1 MIRIVSTYFFS
12 VGLALLSLSTHAL
25 ELGDS
30 PLALVGE
37 NGLEAVVAPTADGN
51 QALVKLSGLDHP
63 LNDVV
68 MLADVEQRD
77 NDGRAYRAEVDGK
90 QRSLVVYAK
99 SYWAPTDYTAYVP
112 GQQEPHAVKADEER
126 SARIDIDELAAEY
139 EKQMNEGVQDGV
151 ARFDRTKAVE
161 RQQKALAAIDESASK
176 VCGTQVSTQVDWD
189 SLSNDQLSNLNIS
202 GYCGQVASEMEY
214 LCLSSDSFK
223 ERVKEVSEVECGFAD
238 SLNLSQ
244 DDQTLVFQTEK
255 DASNQRKT
263 INDFLQTL

>member
-1 MIRIVSTYFFS
+1 MIRIVPTYFFTLA
-12 VGLALLSLSTHAL
+12 LALLSLSTHAL

-30 PLALVGE
+30 PLALVGD
-37 NGLEAVVAPTADGN
+37 NGLEAVVAPTADGS

-63 LNDVV
+63 MNNVV
-68 MLADVEQRD
+68 MLTEVEERD

-90 QRSLVVYAK
+90 QRSLVVYAQ
-99 SYWAPTDYTAYVP
+99 SYWSPTDYTAYVP
-112 GQQEPHAVKADEER
+112 GQQEPYAVKADEAR
-126 SARIDIDELAAEY
+126 SAQINLDELVSEY
-139 EKQMNEGVQDGV
+139 EQQMNDGVQAGV
-151 ARFDRTKAVE
+151 ARFNRAKAVE

-176 VCGTQVSTQVDWD
+176 VCGSQVSTQVDWE
-189 SLSNDQLSNLNIS
+189 SLSNDQLNNLNIS
-202 GYCGQVASEMEY
+202 GYCGQVAAEMEY

-238 SLNLSQ
+238 SLNLSR

-255 DASNQRKT
+255 DASNQRET